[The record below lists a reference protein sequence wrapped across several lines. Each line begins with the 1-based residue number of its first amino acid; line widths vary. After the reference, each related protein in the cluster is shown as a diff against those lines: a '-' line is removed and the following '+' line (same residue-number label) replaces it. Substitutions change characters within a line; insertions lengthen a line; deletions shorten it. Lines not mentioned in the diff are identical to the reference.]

1 MLKLL
6 QNEWMKLWNKKGTW
20 VMFIL
25 LILAVFAVAG
35 IYKWV
40 DHLETENWKTVEQ
53 QSIKEQQQSIDAG
66 GLTKE
71 ELKDAKDSIQIS
83 NYRLKNN
90 EPPIETDS
98 AEAYLDNGSFLLALI
113 SLFGTIIGASIVSNE
128 FSAGTIK
135 MLLTRPISRAKIL
148 TSKLLTV
155 FIFVILMAVLSWVL
169 NFIMGIILYGFAS
182 GTDLVMEGNKIVESS
197 PITHSL
203 YMYLLSMGEIFMSV
217 IFAFMIGSIFRSSS
231 LAIGLTLFINFMGSS
246 LVVFLSKYEF
256 VKYLWIANTDLT
268 QFESDYSIVEG
279 LTMPFSL
286 TILAV
291 YAVIFLV
298 ASFVTF
304 IKRDVTA

>member
-1 MLKLL
+1 
-6 QNEWMKLWNKKGTW
+6 
-20 VMFIL
+20 
-25 LILAVFAVAG
+25 
-35 IYKWV
+35 
-40 DHLETENWKTVEQ
+40 
-53 QSIKEQQQSIDAG
+53 
-66 GLTKE
+66 
-71 ELKDAKDSIQIS
+71 
-83 NYRLKNN
+83 
-90 EPPIETDS
+90 
-98 AEAYLDNGSFLLALI
+98 
-113 SLFGTIIGASIVSNE
+113 
-128 FSAGTIK
+128 
-135 MLLTRPISRAKIL
+135 
-148 TSKLLTV
+148 
-155 FIFVILMAVLSWVL
+155 
-169 NFIMGIILYGFAS
+169 MGIILYGFAS

>member
-1 MLKLL
+1 LLKLL

-155 FIFVILMAVLSWVL
+155 LF
-169 NFIMGIILYGFAS
+169 
-182 GTDLVMEGNKIVESS
+182 
-197 PITHSL
+197 
-203 YMYLLSMGEIFMSV
+203 LLS
-217 IFAFMIGSIFRSSS
+217 
-231 LAIGLTLFINFMGSS
+231 
-246 LVVFLSKYEF
+246 
-256 VKYLWIANTDLT
+256 LW
-268 QFESDYSIVEG
+268 Q
-279 LTMPFSL
+279 
-286 TILAV
+286 
-291 YAVIFLV
+291 
-298 ASFVTF
+298 SFHGC
-304 IKRDVTA
+304 